1 MIPASHVVNAGLVY
15 WRMEVFAREWD
26 EGIGWTWRPVYDR
39 TYDDR
44 KTPIVEGKDHE
55 FEFHERLPRPGEP
68 PLVSGRY
75 DVRISWIHGGVH
87 MPDGSDFPLTGTT
100 GTVEVR

>member
-1 MIPASHVVNAGLVY
+1 MRHAWSRAAMPLYLVSAVFLCGAGTEAKAQY
-15 WRMEVFAREWD
+15 S
-26 EGIGWTWRPVYDR
+26 
-39 TYDDR
+39 R